1 MQNLNSFYT
10 TLLDNLKFSEV
21 DDEINQLIQQ
31 IEVYKEKIKT
41 EEKNFELYESLRSS
55 NNQLQLENDEMKV
68 FLMLHYPHRNLQD
81 ELEYLGNCIDF
92 MRQVL
97 EEINDNE
104 DSKDVYEKYKENIDQ
119 IMQMNVETLTEFDL
133 DNPELA
139 LNRSLTIENN
149 NENNQEPQDRV
160 PLDLNE
166 SVELAKE
173 EDIESAMALFNVLN
187 LEAYS

>member
-68 FLMLHYPHRNLQD
+68 FLMLHYPHRNL
-81 ELEYLGNCIDF
+81 
-92 MRQVL
+92 
-97 EEINDNE
+97 
-104 DSKDVYEKYKENIDQ
+104 
-119 IMQMNVETLTEFDL
+119 
-133 DNPELA
+133 
-139 LNRSLTIENN
+139 
-149 NENNQEPQDRV
+149 
-160 PLDLNE
+160 
-166 SVELAKE
+166 
-173 EDIESAMALFNVLN
+173 
-187 LEAYS
+187 

>member
-1 MQNLNSFYT
+1 
-10 TLLDNLKFSEV
+10 
-21 DDEINQLIQQ
+21 
-31 IEVYKEKIKT
+31 
-41 EEKNFELYESLRSS
+41 
-55 NNQLQLENDEMKV
+55 
-68 FLMLHYPHRNLQD
+68 
-81 ELEYLGNCIDF
+81 

-97 EEINDNE
+97 EEINENE

-149 NENNQEPQDRV
+149 NENNQEQDRV

-187 LEAYS
+187 LEAYSWF

>member
-68 FLMLHYPHRNLQD
+68 FLMLHYSHRNLQD
-81 ELEYLGNCIDF
+81 ELEYLGNCVDF

-97 EEINDNE
+97 EEINENE

>member
-92 MRQVL
+92 MRQFL
-97 EEINDNE
+97 EEIN
-104 DSKDVYEKYKENIDQ
+104 VAG
-119 IMQMNVETLTEFDL
+119 
-133 DNPELA
+133 EL
-139 LNRSLTIENN
+139 
-149 NENNQEPQDRV
+149 
-160 PLDLNE
+160 E
-166 SVELAKE
+166 SVGMNAFEQTNVTVLQIGGETVAVKGLEKE
-173 EDIESAMALFNVLN
+173 KNE
-187 LEAYS
+187 

>member
-1 MQNLNSFYT
+1 
-10 TLLDNLKFSEV
+10 
-21 DDEINQLIQQ
+21 
-31 IEVYKEKIKT
+31 
-41 EEKNFELYESLRSS
+41 
-55 NNQLQLENDEMKV
+55 
-68 FLMLHYPHRNLQD
+68 
-81 ELEYLGNCIDF
+81 

-97 EEINDNE
+97 EEINENE

-119 IMQMNVETLTEFDL
+119 IMQMNVETVTEFDL

>member
-1 MQNLNSFYT
+1 
-10 TLLDNLKFSEV
+10 
-21 DDEINQLIQQ
+21 
-31 IEVYKEKIKT
+31 
-41 EEKNFELYESLRSS
+41 
-55 NNQLQLENDEMKV
+55 
-68 FLMLHYPHRNLQD
+68 
-81 ELEYLGNCIDF
+81 

-97 EEINDNE
+97 EEINENE

-187 LEAYS
+187 LEAYSWF